1 MTGLLADGPGQALG
15 PRRAEVLEALRSAS
29 TPLRV
34 QEVAR
39 RTGVHAN
46 TARFHLDALVEAG
59 LATREAQAR
68 ATPGRPSFAY
78 RAVAHA
84 PAAGH
89 RQYRLLAEMLGSLI
103 EGLLPDP
110 GRAAAEAGREWGRFL
125 TEQPAPYQRITAAEA
140 ISKLVAV
147 LAEIGFAPE
156 AGPGGRVAAGAQQF
170 AHESQPAGA
179 QQFAHE
185 SQPADAQFA
194 QEAQPA
200 DAQRF
205 TPGPGPAAPHEVWLR
220 RCPFREVAEH
230 RRNVV
235 CQLHLGLMQGV
246 LDQLH
251 APVTAARIHPFAEPS
266 LCIAE
271 LATLPASSQA

>member
-1 MTGLLADGPGQALG
+1 MTGLLADGPGPPLG
-15 PRRAEVLEALRSAS
+15 QRRADVLEVLRSARE
-29 TPLRV
+29 PLRV

-78 RAVAHA
+78 RAARHA

-89 RQYRLLAEMLGSLI
+89 RQYRLLAEMLSSLI

-110 GRAAAEAGREWGRFL
+110 GQAAAEAGREWGRYL
-125 TEQPAPYQRITAAEA
+125 TERPAPYQRITAAKA
-140 ISKLVAV
+140 ISRLLAV

-156 AGPGGRVAAGAQQF
+156 AGPAGGPQF
-170 AHESQPAGA
+170 APESGA
-179 QQFAHE
+179 A
-185 SQPADAQFA
+185 S
-194 QEAQPA
+194 
-200 DAQRF
+200 AQR
-205 TPGPGPAAPHEVWLR
+205 EVWLR

-230 RRNVV
+230 RRDVV

-246 LDQLH
+246 LEQLR
-251 APVTAARIHPFAEPS
+251 APVTATQIHPFAEPS

-271 LATLPASSQA
+271 LTTLPASA

>member
-1 MTGLLADGPGQALG
+1 VDVTGLLAAGSGPALG
-15 PRRAEVLEALRSAS
+15 QRRADVLDVLRSAS
-29 TPLRV
+29 EPLRV

-78 RAVAHA
+78 RAVQHA

-89 RQYRLLAEMLGSLI
+89 RQYRLLAEMLSSLI

-110 GRAAAEAGREWGRFL
+110 GQAAAEAGREWGRYL
-125 TEQPAPYQRITAAEA
+125 TEQPPPYQRLTAAEA
-140 ISKLVAV
+140 ISRLLAV

-156 AGPGGRVAAGAQQF
+156 PG
-170 AHESQPAGA
+170 PAGA
-179 QQFAHE
+179 Q
-185 SQPADAQFA
+185 
-194 QEAQPA
+194 
-200 DAQRF
+200 R
-205 TPGPGPAAPHEVWLR
+205 EVWLR

-230 RRNVV
+230 RRDVV

-246 LDQLH
+246 LEQLR
-251 APVTAARIHPFAEPS
+251 APVTAAQIHPFAEPS

-271 LATLPASSQA
+271 LAVLPASA

>member
-1 MTGLLADGPGQALG
+1 VDVTGLLADGPGPALG
-15 PRRAEVLEALRSAS
+15 QRRAEVLEALRSAG

-59 LATREAQAR
+59 LANREAQAQAR
-68 ATPGRPSFAY
+68 PGRPSFAY

-84 PAAGH
+84 PVAGH
-89 RQYRLLAEMLGSLI
+89 RQYRLLAEMLSSLI

-125 TEQPAPYQRITAAEA
+125 TEQPAPYQPITAAEA
-140 ISKLVAV
+140 ISKLLAV

-156 AGPGGRVAAGAQQF
+156 TG
-170 AHESQPAGA
+170 PAGA
-179 QQFAHE
+179 
-185 SQPADAQFA
+185 P
-194 QEAQPA
+194 
-200 DAQRF
+200 RF
-205 TPGPGPAAPHEVWLR
+205 TPGPEPAAPPEVWLR

-230 RRNVV
+230 RRDVV

-251 APVTAARIHPFAEPS
+251 APVSAARIHPFAEPS